1 MREPTKSDDAGAKG
15 VRFDLTPLAPTE
27 SIMKER
33 LESAAAAADS
43 FAARWPIEAI
53 QAIESAELGELVGE
67 LADLRAAREEGRW
80 WAFLLARTDS
90 ENPHVLDVQAWV
102 DGRLP
107 RLDAAIRHFELG
119 WSGVAD
125 ERAAQLIHDEAVLHE
140 RHYLL
145 SLHRFKPFLLSA
157 LEERALQVR
166 EASASTAW
174 ASLRG
179 RVLGG
184 LTATFDDGSGTRTWS
199 LAEIQGLRAHS
210 DRALRRGAWE
220 TMRELLDPVLPL
232 IASCYDAVVADRLAV
247 DALRGHIDPM
257 EPTNLA
263 NELERDLVDSLLAA
277 TEAHFELGQR
287 WFAAK
292 ATLLGLEQLDTIDL
306 LAPGFEPKPI
316 PWNDA
321 RRRAVAVLADIT
333 PNMGVV
339 VERFFSERRIDAE
352 PRYGKPYGAMCVWPS
367 THVPGFIVLNWSGT
381 LFDLVMLTH
390 ELGHG
395 AHFALASREQSDNSF
410 KAGIALSEVPSTF
423 AQLRLVED
431 VVAAGGE
438 LARPMLTKT
447 LDSLVGAVFIQVA
460 FARYEQKAYGLRA
473 RGQALTH
480 DRLSDLC
487 EKELAKVWGDGMTDE
502 LGVRRTMWAPPPHFI
517 HERFYTYSYA
527 FAFLLAI
534 ALLARSR
541 ERGFGE
547 RYERFLAAG
556 GSASPEELM
565 HMIGVDLRDPRIW
578 EDGFNVIEGWLDEV
592 SALSGPRG

>member
-1 MREPTKSDDAGAKG
+1 
-15 VRFDLTPLAPTE
+15 
-27 SIMKER
+27 MKER

-145 SLHRFKPFLLSA
+145 SLRRFKPFLLSA

-210 DRALRRGAWE
+210 DRALRRGA
-220 TMRELLDPVLPL
+220 
-232 IASCYDAVVADRLAV
+232 
-247 DALRGHIDPM
+247 
-257 EPTNLA
+257 
-263 NELERDLVDSLLAA
+263 
-277 TEAHFELGQR
+277 
-287 WFAAK
+287 
-292 ATLLGLEQLDTIDL
+292 DL